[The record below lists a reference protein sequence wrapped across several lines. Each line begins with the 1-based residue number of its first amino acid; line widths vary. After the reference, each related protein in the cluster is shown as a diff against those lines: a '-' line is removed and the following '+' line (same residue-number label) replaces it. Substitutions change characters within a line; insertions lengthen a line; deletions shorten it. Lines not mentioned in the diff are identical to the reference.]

1 MIRIVSF
8 FMALFCISIT
18 SAQTAA
24 EIIEMNLK
32 ARGGKEKI
40 LSLKNMKMEC
50 VSNRQGMEFPLTLTF
65 SHKQGFRMDMQIMG
79 MDCFMLINNKAAY
92 SYFPM
97 RGQASPEA
105 MPDEMHKTMLSRLD
119 LHGDFID
126 YEAKAISYT
135 VLSEEKIDDQVCY
148 VLLSKSKEGKEKTL
162 YLNKETKL
170 IVKEISKTEVEGEEK
185 EVAAT
190 YSDYKIIEGYVLP
203 MAMTSP
209 MQGDLKV
216 TKYVLNSEI
225 KPEIFEVKN

>member
-1 MIRIVSF
+1 MRRIAF
-8 FMALFCISIT
+8 FLIAFFCIANY
-18 SAQTAA
+18 SAQTAT
-24 EIIEMNLK
+24 EIIEMNIK

-50 VSNRQGMEFPLTLTF
+50 ISNRQGMEFPLTLTF

-105 MPDEMHKTMLSRLD
+105 MPDEAHKAMIARLD
-119 LHGDFID
+119 IHGDFID
-126 YEAKAISYT
+126 YESKGISFS
-135 VLSEEKIDDQVCY
+135 VLPEEKLDERVCY
-148 VLLSKSKEGKEKTL
+148 VLLSKSKEGKEKTI
-162 YLNKETKL
+162 YLDKETKL

-190 YSDYKIIEGYVLP
+190 YSDYKTIDGFVLP

-216 TKYVLNSEI
+216 SKYTINAELKAEM
-225 KPEIFEVKN
+225 FELKK

>member
-1 MIRIVSF
+1 MIRIISF
-8 FMALFCISIT
+8 FIALFCISNY

-50 VSNRQGMEFPLTLTF
+50 ISNRQGMEFPVTLTF
-65 SHKQGFRMDMQIMG
+65 AHNLGFRLDMQIMG

-92 SYFPM
+92 SFFPM

-105 MPDEMHKTMLSRLD
+105 MPEEMHKTMISRLD
-119 LHGDFID
+119 IHGDFID
-126 YEAKAISYT
+126 YEAKGISYT
-135 VLSEEKIDDQVCY
+135 VMPEEKIDDQVCY
-148 VLLSKSKEGKEKTL
+148 VLLSKSKEGKEKTV

-170 IVKEISKTEVEGEEK
+170 VVKEISKTEVEGEEK

-190 YSDYKIIEGYVLP
+190 FSDYKTIEGYVLP

-209 MQGDLKV
+209 MNGDLKV
-216 TKYVLNSEI
+216 SKYIINSEI

>member
-1 MIRIVSF
+1 MCRILILVSF
-8 FMALFCISIT
+8 LFNISNF
-18 SAQTAA
+18 SAQTAT

-50 VSNRQGMEFPLTLTF
+50 ISNRQGMEFPLTLTF

-105 MPDEMHKTMLSRLD
+105 MPDEAHKAMIARLD
-119 LHGDFID
+119 IHGDFID
-126 YEAKAISYT
+126 YESKGISFS
-135 VLSEEKIDDQVCY
+135 VLPEEKLDERVCY
-148 VLLSKSKEGKEKTL
+148 VLLSKSKEGKEKTI
-162 YLNKETKL
+162 YLDKETKL

-190 YSDYKIIEGYVLP
+190 YSDYKTIDGFVLP

-216 TKYVLNSEI
+216 SKYTINAELKAEM
-225 KPEIFEVKN
+225 FELKK

>member
-1 MIRIVSF
+1 MCRILILVCF
-8 FMALFCISIT
+8 LFNISNY
-18 SAQTAA
+18 SAQTAT

-50 VSNRQGMEFPLTLTF
+50 ISNRQGMEFPLTLTF
-65 SHKQGFRMDMQIMG
+65 SHNQGFRMDMQIMG

-105 MPDEMHKTMLSRLD
+105 MPDEMHKAMISRLD
-119 LHGDFID
+119 IHGDFID
-126 YEAKAISYT
+126 YDVKGIKFT
-135 VLSEEKIDDQVCY
+135 VLPEEKLDERACY
-148 VLLSKSKEGKEKTL
+148 VLLSKSKEGKEKTI
-162 YLNKETKL
+162 YLDKETKL
-170 IVKEISKTEVEGEEK
+170 IVKELSKTEVEGEEK

-190 YSDYKIIEGYVLP
+190 YSDYKTIDGYVLP
-203 MAMTSP
+203 MTMTSP

-216 TKYVLNSEI
+216 SKYTINAELKAEM
-225 KPEIFEVKN
+225 FELKN